1 MEEKITA
8 DPEFHALCAQLEY
21 LDETGC
27 EHSAAA
33 AAVRARLR
41 LLRSSYKLSKA
52 EVKP

>member
-8 DPEFHALCAQLEY
+8 DPEFHALCSQLEY
-21 LDETGC
+21 LDECGLSD
-27 EHSAAA
+27 SAAA

>member
-8 DPEFHALCAQLEY
+8 NPEYHELQDQLAY
-21 LDETGC
+21 LIETGC